1 LATLYRI
8 CQISVATIFRTI
20 YNTWQTKYYWANKAK
35 KPVKTKDNTKASE
48 MSRNV
53 LFLKLFLAQQQ

>member
-1 LATLYRI
+1 M
-8 CQISVATIFRTI
+8 

-35 KPVKTKDNTKASE
+35 RPVKTKDNTKASE